1 MSAKSYI
8 QVIVPLK
15 LDWEPVYSVPEG
27 VSLTKGDRVSVIFS
41 GKEYI
46 AVVSKV
52 PAVPDDRLREE
63 DILPILDKVDYLPR
77 VTDLEFR
84 VWEMVASYYLCT
96 VGEVYK
102 SVYFQDQK
110 PPRKWASRDRSSV
123 AAQPSLSAAQEKV
136 YKGII
141 AATKTV
147 LLQGTNGSGKREVCL
162 KLAAQAMK
170 EGKSVLYLVPEIAFS
185 NSLERRI
192 SAHFP
197 DYMPYHSGLT
207 PAKKRDV
214 VLEARTGNPLFVLG
228 TRSALWIPF
237 KNLGLI
243 ILDQEN
249 EASFKQ
255 DSPAPRYHARESAIM
270 LSTLCGAKV
279 VLLSSTPSL
288 ESLYNADNGIFTRFE
303 LNERFNNGDAPESV
317 VIDLGSEKRKRAV
330 SGSFSLKL
338 LSHMKA
344 ALEAGGKVL
353 VVCRAKA
360 AIDECREE
368 LESIFPGAQGID
380 CVSPIGAKTVPDG
393 EYALIAV
400 LMADSILGREDFR
413 SDERALQL
421 FSLLG
426 GKTGLLIIQTR
437 ESSHPVFSSARAA
450 SLLSERKVAG
460 YPPFTRLVTVSMS
473 DTDQHRLSLRSR
485 FLMNRLREKLQGFS
499 EPQILGSGD
508 GVIRIFFKRDRNL
521 QPGKQALYRE
531 ISSFEQQY
539 SCHVIIDV
547 DPV

>member
-1 MSAKSYI
+1 MYI

-27 VSLTKGDRVSVIFS
+27 LELVKGDRVSVIFS

-46 AVVSKV
+46 SVVSKLDV
-52 PAVPDDRLREE
+52 TPRDGIRESE
-63 DILPILDKVDYLPR
+63 ILPVIDKVDYLPR
-77 VTDLEFR
+77 ITELEFR
-84 VWEMVASYYLCT
+84 FWEMTASYYLCT
-96 VGEVYK
+96 LGEVYK
-102 SVYFQDQK
+102 SVYFRDQQ
-110 PPRKWASRDRSSV
+110 PPRKWTSRDRSAV
-123 AAQPSLSAAQEKV
+123 ATLTELSAAQEKV
-136 YKGII
+136 YKGILD
-141 AATKTV
+141 APKTV
-147 LLQGTNGSGKREVCL
+147 LLQGVNGSGKREVCL
-162 KLAAQAMK
+162 RLAASAMK

-185 NSLERRI
+185 NTLEQRV
-192 SAHFP
+192 SGHFP
-197 DYMPYHSGLT
+197 DYMLYHSGLT

-214 VLEARTGNPLFVLG
+214 VLEARTGKAVFVLG
-228 TRSALWIPF
+228 ARSALWIPF

-243 ILDQEN
+243 ILDQEH

-255 DSPAPRYHARESAIM
+255 DSPAPRYNARESAIM

-279 VLLSSTPSL
+279 VLISSTPSL
-288 ESLYNADNGIFTRFE
+288 ESLYNADNGIFTKFE
-303 LNERFNNGDAPESV
+303 LNERFNSGEAPESV
-317 VIDLGSEKRKRAV
+317 VIDLGAEKRKWAV

-338 LSHMKA
+338 LAHIKN
-344 ALEAGGKVL
+344 ALEDGGKVL

-368 LESIFPGAQGID
+368 LEAIFPGAAGID
-380 CVSPIGAKTVPDG
+380 FVSPIGAKTVPEG

-426 GKTGLLIIQTR
+426 GKTGLLVIQTR

-460 YPPFTRLVTVSMS
+460 YPPYTRLVTVSMS

-499 EPQILGSGD
+499 EPQILGSGE

-531 ISSFEQQY
+531 ITSFEQQY
-539 SCHVIIDV
+539 SCHIVIDV